1 MTRREHKRKV
11 ECIRRILRGG
21 DDPTGLPAVLYLLY
35 RMSGAGVRDQL
46 LRAYLFRSSIFTY
59 RRTGKKHIFTLDLSD
74 WDWE

>member
-1 MTRREHKRKV
+1 M
-11 ECIRRILRGG
+11 
-21 DDPTGLPAVLYLLY
+21 LYVLY